1 MLEIFVDADACPV
14 KEEVYRVAKRYGL
27 TVTLVSN
34 THMRTPSEQWIRL
47 KVVGRDLD
55 AADDWIAENVEKD
68 DIVVTA
74 DIPLAS
80 RCLEKKAL
88 VLGTTGR
95 PFNEDNIGDTLATR
109 DLMSDLRDLG
119 ALTGGP
125 PPFSKKDRSR
135 FLQQLDQMIVSVR
148 RREEIRDGQNKRRR
162 LQ

>member
-34 THMRTPSEQWIRL
+34 SRMRIPNEHWVRLMVVSSE
-47 KVVGRDLD
+47 LD
-55 AADDWIAENVEKD
+55 AADHWIAEHVEKD

-88 VLGTTGR
+88 VLGTSGHR
-95 PFNEDNIGDTLATR
+95 FNEDNIGDTLATR

-119 ALTGGP
+119 AITGGP

-135 FLQQLDQMIVSVR
+135 FLQHLDQMIVSVL
-148 RREEIRDGQNKRRR
+148 RREEANYRQK
-162 LQ
+162 